1 MGSRASWVHGFKS
14 ELGSRASWVQ
24 ERVGFK
30 SELGSRASWVQ
41 ERVGFMGS
49 RASWVQERVG
59 FMGSRASW
67 VQERVGFKSE
77 LGSRANWV
85 HGFKSELGSWVQE
98 LVINISRLTL
108 NNNCSRALRGK
119 GREEALGHEGW
130 ATPFTAVTAHAV
142 TYSDR
147 PIREPRARQGSG
159 SRVISVAL
167 GRLGAGR
174 ENPIL
179 YSLQAK
185 HIHERSGRTG
195 GGLEVWF
202 MEFSP
207 HMVFGGPCQ

>member
-1 MGSRASWVHGFKS
+1 M
-14 ELGSRASWVQ
+14 
-24 ERVGFK
+24 
-30 SELGSRASWVQ
+30 
-41 ERVGFMGS
+41 
-49 RASWVQERVG
+49 
-59 FMGSRASW
+59 
-67 VQERVGFKSE
+67 
-77 LGSRANWV
+77 GSRANWV

-147 PIREPRARQGSG
+147 PIQEQSACLRGRGREEALGHEGWATPLTAVTAHAVTYSDRPIREPRARQGSG

-195 GGLEVWF
+195 GGWKFGLWSSARTWSSGAPVNE
-202 MEFSP
+202 
-207 HMVFGGPCQ
+207 GGPKGMAGWHLEPVH